1 MPTPQKRAQ
10 RARRD
15 LHSDAI
21 AESSSPTRP
30 SKRRRRND
38 DATDTADNSELID
51 EGDSSHLADQSAI
64 EDDDQLV
71 TRVSQHL
78 VAPATQVQASKD
90 HSNSIHESNREGVK
104 AYAKISALDWTFY
117 ITRLTVNI
125 GRSSEPA
132 QARADQDADDPD
144 AIHIDLGPSKLVS
157 RLHAVVYF
165 NRDQEKWWLLVK
177 GRNSLKVDGT
187 QWKAGQAGPL
197 RSGEVLEIG
206 GVEMMFVLPIDL
218 GPLQIAQP
226 YLERAGIV
234 KPEPSAAPARP
245 TRHPLPSGD
254 GAHSSSPTKSS
265 RGQSSQKPLAPAPPD
280 YKRPGTPPSA
290 ARGRAGAAAKTPLV
304 DHSAGPLMMSSSDV
318 DLSLD
323 ENKHIKPQ
331 FSYAQMIT
339 QAIMNTPEQ
348 KLNLAGIYHYIQ
360 TRYAYYRYQPATGWQ
375 NSIRH
380 NLSLNKAFEKIARST
395 DEPGKGMKWQL
406 VAESR
411 EEMLRTAWRGGRGG
425 HRGSSNPSSPSQ
437 LSYITSGPRDMAA
450 RDPISARKRKVS
462 PSGSPQPR
470 SSLRDS
476 HLTPV
481 RPMRKPLPDEAGA
494 GTDDSPLPRG
504 RKLNNTAS
512 GLGLVEN
519 APGSPILTSSYL
531 QDDGASFVTPA
542 PHRVHPKL
550 APPSTAQRPSQHMPT
565 SSPAPFWKYADIGS
579 TPLKPVH
586 APFDLSPSKPSNPGS
601 SLSLP
606 PPAPSSSPPRSK
618 SPLPPSPTRPSSRTP
633 ADEPPS
639 PAGDEDEGGFDL
651 TKGFQSIGSYHAP
664 VGHGKQVQPASNG
677 DLSAS
682 GSA

>member
-1 MPTPQKRAQ
+1 MPTPTKRAQ
-10 RARRD
+10 RVRRD
-15 LHSDAI
+15 LRSDAI
-21 AESSSPTRP
+21 AESSSPSRP
-30 SKRRRRND
+30 SKRRRK
-38 DATDTADNSELID
+38 
-51 EGDSSHLADQSAI
+51 HL
-64 EDDDQLV
+64 L
-71 TRVSQHL
+71 
-78 VAPATQVQASKD
+78 APAAQVQASKD
-90 HSNSIHESNREGVK
+90 HANSIHEANKEGVK
-104 AYAKISALDWTFY
+104 AYAKIAALDWTYY

-125 GRSSEPA
+125 GRSSDPA
-132 QARADQDADDPD
+132 QARADQNQKDPDQNQEDPD

-177 GRNSLKVDGT
+177 GRNSLKVDGSL
-187 QWKAGQAGPL
+187 WKAGQAGPL
-197 RSGEVLEIG
+197 RSGEVIEVG

-218 GPLQIAQP
+218 GPLQIAQQF
-226 YLERAGIV
+226 LERAGIV
-234 KPEPSAAPARP
+234 KPEPSATPARP

-254 GAHSSSPTKSS
+254 GIHTSSPTKSS

-290 ARGRAGAAAKTPLV
+290 RARAMTTAKTPLIE
-304 DHSAGPLMMSSSDV
+304 HGAGPLMMSNSDV
-318 DLSLD
+318 DLSLE
-323 ENKHIKPQ
+323 ENRHIKPQ

-360 TRYAYYRYQPATGWQ
+360 TRYAYYRNQPATGWQ

-450 RDPISARKRKVS
+450 RDPVSARKRKVS

-470 SSLRDS
+470 SSLRELRDS
-476 HLTPV
+476 HMTPV
-481 RPMRKPLPDEAGA
+481 RPIRKPLPDEAGA
-494 GTDDSPLPRG
+494 GGDDSPLPRA
-504 RKLNNTAS
+504 RKANTS
-512 GLGLVEN
+512 STLGLVEN
-519 APGSPILTSSYL
+519 APGSPTLTSSYL

-542 PHRVHPKL
+542 PLRVHPKL

-586 APFDLSPSKPSNPGS
+586 APFDLSPSKAPSG
-601 SLSLP
+601 L
-606 PPAPSSSPPRSK
+606 PAPSSSPPRSK
-618 SPLPPSPTRPSSRTP
+618 SPAPPSPTRRSSRTP
-633 ADEPPS
+633 VDEPPS
-639 PAGDEDEGGFDL
+639 PAGEEDDGGFDL
-651 TKGFQSIGSYHAP
+651 TK
-664 VGHGKQVQPASNG
+664 
-677 DLSAS
+677 
-682 GSA
+682 

>member
-1 MPTPQKRAQ
+1 
-10 RARRD
+10 
-15 LHSDAI
+15 
-21 AESSSPTRP
+21 
-30 SKRRRRND
+30 
-38 DATDTADNSELID
+38 
-51 EGDSSHLADQSAI
+51 
-64 EDDDQLV
+64 V
-71 TRVSQHL
+71 TRVTQHL
-78 VAPATQVQASKD
+78 LAPPAQVQASKD
-90 HSNSIHESNREGVK
+90 HSNSIHESNKEGVK
-104 AYAKISALDWTFY
+104 AYAKIAALDWTYY

-125 GRSSEPA
+125 GRSSDPA
-132 QARADQDADDPD
+132 QARADQNQKDSDQNQEDPD

-177 GRNSLKVDGT
+177 GRNSLKVDGSL
-187 QWKAGQAGPL
+187 WKAGQAGPL
-197 RSGEVLEIG
+197 RSGEVIEVG

-218 GPLQIAQP
+218 SPLQIAQQ

-234 KPEPSAAPARP
+234 KPEPSATPVRP

-254 GAHSSSPTKSS
+254 GIHTSSPTKSS

-290 ARGRAGAAAKTPLV
+290 RARAITTAKTPLV
-304 DHSAGPLMMSSSDV
+304 DHSAGPLMMSNSDV

-323 ENKHIKPQ
+323 ENRHIKPQ

-360 TRYAYYRYQPATGWQ
+360 TRYAYYRHQPATGWQ

-450 RDPISARKRKVS
+450 RDPVSARKRKVS

-470 SSLRDS
+470 SSLRELRDS
-476 HLTPV
+476 HMTPV
-481 RPMRKPLPDEAGA
+481 RPIRKPLPDEAG
-494 GTDDSPLPRG
+494 GGGDDSPLPRA
-504 RKLNNTAS
+504 RKANTS
-512 GLGLVEN
+512 STLGLVEN
-519 APGSPILTSSYL
+519 APGSPTLTSSYL

-586 APFDLSPSKPSNPGS
+586 APFDLSPSKT
-601 SLSLP
+601 LSGGLR
-606 PPAPSSSPPRSK
+606 APSSSPPRSK
-618 SPLPPSPTRPSSRTP
+618 SPAPPSPTRRSSRTP
-633 ADEPPS
+633 VDEPPS
-639 PAGDEDEGGFDL
+639 PVGEEDDGGFDL

-677 DLSAS
+677 DLSTS
-682 GSA
+682 GSS

>member
-1 MPTPQKRAQ
+1 MLKLPTHHLSPGRAP
-10 RARRD
+10 
-15 LHSDAI
+15 
-21 AESSSPTRP
+21 SSSRFLVRCGHRQLIFARLFVAS
-30 SKRRRRND
+30 SKAQADGFFWDQND
-38 DATDTADNSELID
+38 DATDTADNSEPID

-71 TRVSQHL
+71 TRVTQHL

-90 HSNSIHESNREGVK
+90 HANSIHESNKEGVK
-104 AYAKISALDWTFY
+104 AYAKIAASDWTFY

-132 QARADQDADDPD
+132 QARADQDAEDPD

-187 QWKAGQAGPL
+187 LWKAGQAGPL
-197 RSGEVLEIG
+197 QSGEVLEIG

-218 GPLQIAQP
+218 SPLQIAQQ
-226 YLERAGIV
+226 YLERAGLV

-290 ARGRAGAAAKTPLV
+290 VRGRAGAAAKTPLV

-375 NSIRH
+375 VCVQPF
-380 NLSLNKAFEKIARST
+380 LETCVWRSFSNMRAPMT
-395 DEPGKGMKWQL
+395 QTEL
-406 VAESR
+406 
-411 EEMLRTAWRGGRGG
+411 TG
-425 HRGSSNPSSPSQ
+425 HR
-437 LSYITSGPRDMAA
+437 TRSGTTCR
-450 RDPISARKRKVS
+450 
-462 PSGSPQPR
+462 
-470 SSLRDS
+470 
-476 HLTPV
+476 
-481 RPMRKPLPDEAGA
+481 
-494 GTDDSPLPRG
+494 
-504 RKLNNTAS
+504 
-512 GLGLVEN
+512 
-519 APGSPILTSSYL
+519 
-531 QDDGASFVTPA
+531 
-542 PHRVHPKL
+542 
-550 APPSTAQRPSQHMPT
+550 
-565 SSPAPFWKYADIGS
+565 
-579 TPLKPVH
+579 
-586 APFDLSPSKPSNPGS
+586 
-601 SLSLP
+601 
-606 PPAPSSSPPRSK
+606 
-618 SPLPPSPTRPSSRTP
+618 
-633 ADEPPS
+633 
-639 PAGDEDEGGFDL
+639 
-651 TKGFQSIGSYHAP
+651 
-664 VGHGKQVQPASNG
+664 
-677 DLSAS
+677 
-682 GSA
+682 

>member
-15 LHSDAI
+15 LRSDAV
-21 AESSSPTRP
+21 AESSSPSRP
-30 SKRRRRND
+30 SKRRRKND
-38 DATDTADNSELID
+38 DAAEATETSEPID

-71 TRVSQHL
+71 TRVTQHL
-78 VAPATQVQASKD
+78 VTPATQVQASKD
-90 HSNSIHESNREGVK
+90 HSNSIHESNKEGVK
-104 AYAKISALDWTFY
+104 AYAKIAALDWTYY

-132 QARADQDADDPD
+132 QVRGDQNQDDPD

-157 RLHAVVYF
+157 RLHAIVYF
-165 NRDQEKWWLLVK
+165 NRDQEKWWLLAK
-177 GRNSLKVDGT
+177 GRNSLKVDGAL
-187 QWKAGQAGPL
+187 WKAGQAGPL
-197 RSGEVLEIG
+197 RSGEVIEIG

-218 GPLQIAQP
+218 SPLQIAQQ

-254 GAHSSSPTKSS
+254 GIHSSSPTKSS
-265 RGQSSQKPLAPAPPD
+265 RGQSAQKPLAPAPPD

-290 ARGRAGAAAKTPLV
+290 RARTITTAKTPLIE
-304 DHSAGPLMMSSSDV
+304 HGSGPLMMNNSDV

-323 ENKHIKPQ
+323 ENRHIKPQ

-360 TRYAYYRYQPATGWQ
+360 SRYAYYRHQPATGWQ

-406 VAESR
+406 VPESR

-437 LSYITSGPRDMAA
+437 LSYITSGPRDMAS

-481 RPMRKPLPDEAGA
+481 RPIRKPLPDEAGA
-494 GTDDSPLPRG
+494 GTDDSPLPRA
-504 RKLNNTAS
+504 RKANTSSA
-512 GLGLVEN
+512 LGLVEN
-519 APGSPILTSSYL
+519 APGSPTLTSSYL

-579 TPLKPVH
+579 TPLKPVN
-586 APFDLSPSKPSNPGS
+586 APFDLSPSKALGG
-601 SLSLP
+601 L
-606 PPAPSSSPPRSK
+606 PAPSSSPPRSK
-618 SPLPPSPTRPSSRTP
+618 SPVPPSPTRPGSRAP
-633 ADEPPS
+633 VDEPPS
-639 PAGDEDEGGFDL
+639 PGGDEEEGGFDL